1 MRIFHTIFSY
11 LCTQSSKP
19 HMKQSIRR
27 IQNCLQDIYP
37 TGEIKALTRIILE
50 EVCQY
55 SLTDILLHKNS
66 ILSASKHQEIETI
79 LQRLKQNEPIQYI
92 QGETCFYGSMFR
104 VAPGVLIPRPETE
117 ELVDLIVKEAAT
129 GTRLL
134 DIGTGSGCIAISL
147 AKHIPQAV
155 VTAWDVSEEALAIA
169 GENNR
174 ELKAGVHFEKMDV
187 LSAEPVGDD
196 QYDMIVSNPPY
207 VTESEKNEMEPNVLD
222 WEPRLAL
229 FVPDNDPLR
238 FYRRIA
244 SLGRKMLRLHGRL
257 YFEINRAYGE
267 EVLQMLHE
275 QGYEEL
281 RLIKDISG
289 NDRIVTAKR

>member
-1 MRIFHTIFSY
+1 MNHVTTY
-11 LCTQSSKP
+11 
-19 HMKQSIRR
+19 IR
-27 IQNCLQDIYP
+27 QALHDIYP
-37 TGEIKALTRIILE
+37 PGELR
-50 EVCQY
+50 
-55 SLTDILLHKNS
+55 SLTKIICCDLLGQDAIDYYLGKDIT
-66 ILSASKHQEIETI
+66 LSANEQCDLESIVE
-79 LQRLKQNEPIQYI
+79 RLKKNEPIQYI

-117 ELVDLIVKEAAT
+117 ELVDLVVKEAAT

-174 ELKAGVHFEKMDV
+174 DLKAGVHFEKMDV
-187 LSAEPVGDD
+187 LSAEPVDDD

>member
-1 MRIFHTIFSY
+1 M
-11 LCTQSSKP
+11 C
-19 HMKQSIRR
+19 IRDR
-27 IQNCLQDIYP
+27 
-37 TGEIKALTRIILE
+37 
-50 EVCQY
+50 
-55 SLTDILLHKNS
+55 
-66 ILSASKHQEIETI
+66 
-79 LQRLKQNEPIQYI
+79 
-92 QGETCFYGSMFR
+92 
-104 VAPGVLIPRPETE
+104 
-117 ELVDLIVKEAAT
+117 
-129 GTRLL
+129 
-134 DIGTGSGCIAISL
+134 
-147 AKHIPQAV
+147 AV